1 MGQTA
6 GAGISGARL
15 AELAALLAADT
26 VVIPVLA
33 DKFSLDG
40 AAAVAE
46 QANRLAGVRPRL
58 RVRAL
63 LTQTRGTEVVTAA
76 ATMLTQMRLPVYRTA
91 IRRTDKVPE
100 STMTLLPLRQ
110 YSPGS
115 AAARDYR
122 AWAKDLMAGKN
133 FDISRFAETIT
144 PVRSESDTMREIA
157 IDKIRDNPRNF
168 YPAPGPAALAALED
182 SIRAN
187 GLLEPPTV
195 IAAEDGTSYRLIS
208 GHSRM
213 AALRALHAK
222 TPEQWETVSC
232 RVLPTMSEEAE
243 ASAVIEANRQR
254 VKSPAL
260 LAEEAER
267 LTELYI
273 KRREAGEDLP
283 GRIRDRVA
291 EALQVKSTKIA
302 NVTAIKNGIKVPGIA
317 ERWKRDEI
325 PEAAALMIARMD
337 IEEQYRLLDWM
348 IDKGRSYTINEV
360 RKFDTCYHNAKKAE
374 RQPTPE
380 PEQEAEAL
388 PEGQMVICGWM
399 PGGTTPAEP
408 GEFAVVVD
416 VGGGKRLKRFFEWDG
431 HRWMMTGGIEA
442 SIAPAWWMR
451 LPPVPD
457 KEG

>member
-1 MGQTA
+1 
-6 GAGISGARL
+6 
-15 AELAALLAADT
+15 
-26 VVIPVLA
+26 
-33 DKFSLDG
+33 
-40 AAAVAE
+40 
-46 QANRLAGVRPRL
+46 
-58 RVRAL
+58 
-63 LTQTRGTEVVTAA
+63 
-76 ATMLTQMRLPVYRTA
+76 
-91 IRRTDKVPE
+91 
-100 STMTLLPLRQ
+100 
-110 YSPGS
+110 
-115 AAARDYR
+115 
-122 AWAKDLMAGKN
+122 MAGKN
-133 FDISRFAETIT
+133 FDISRFAGTIA

-157 IDKIRDNPRNF
+157 IDKILDNPRNF
-168 YPAPGPAALAALED
+168 YPAPDSEALAALED

-213 AALRALHAK
+213 AAIRALHGK
-222 TPEQWETVSC
+222 TPEQWETVPC
-232 RVLPTMSEEAE
+232 RVLPTMSKEAE

-317 ERWKRDEI
+317 ERWKRNEI

-360 RKFDTCYHNAKKAE
+360 RKFSTCYTVTRRKCEHTGRMCENAERMYDHDCRYGEWNGSNCCLNCLDRDTCPAACQYVE
-374 RQPTPE
+374 RRPAPE
-380 PEQEAEAL
+380 QEQEAEPL

-399 PGGTTPAEP
+399 PGSTTPAEP
-408 GEFAVVVD
+408 GEVAVVVD

-431 HRWMMTGGIEA
+431 RRWMMTGGIEA

>member
-1 MGQTA
+1 
-6 GAGISGARL
+6 
-15 AELAALLAADT
+15 
-26 VVIPVLA
+26 
-33 DKFSLDG
+33 
-40 AAAVAE
+40 
-46 QANRLAGVRPRL
+46 
-58 RVRAL
+58 
-63 LTQTRGTEVVTAA
+63 
-76 ATMLTQMRLPVYRTA
+76 
-91 IRRTDKVPE
+91 
-100 STMTLLPLRQ
+100 
-110 YSPGS
+110 
-115 AAARDYR
+115 
-122 AWAKDLMAGKN
+122 MAGKN

-213 AALRALHAK
+213 AAIRALHAK
-222 TPEQWETVSC
+222 TPEQWETVPC

-360 RKFDTCYHNAKKAE
+360 RKFDTCYTVTRRKCEHTGRMCENAERMYDHDYRYGEWHGSNCCLNCLDRDTCPAACQYVE

>member
-1 MGQTA
+1 
-6 GAGISGARL
+6 
-15 AELAALLAADT
+15 
-26 VVIPVLA
+26 
-33 DKFSLDG
+33 
-40 AAAVAE
+40 
-46 QANRLAGVRPRL
+46 
-58 RVRAL
+58 
-63 LTQTRGTEVVTAA
+63 
-76 ATMLTQMRLPVYRTA
+76 
-91 IRRTDKVPE
+91 
-100 STMTLLPLRQ
+100 
-110 YSPGS
+110 
-115 AAARDYR
+115 
-122 AWAKDLMAGKN
+122 MAGKN

-222 TPEQWETVSC
+222 TPEQWETVPC

-317 ERWKRDEI
+317 ERWRRDEI

-337 IEEQYRLLDWM
+337 IDEQYRLLDWM

-360 RKFDTCYHNAKKAE
+360 RKFDTCYHNANKAE
-374 RQPTPE
+374 RQPTSE

-408 GEFAVVVD
+408 GAVSYTH
-416 VGGGKRLKRFFEWDG
+416 L
-431 HRWMMTGGIEA
+431 T
-442 SIAPAWWMR
+442 
-451 LPPVPD
+451 LPTKAFV
-457 KEG
+457 

>member
-1 MGQTA
+1 
-6 GAGISGARL
+6 
-15 AELAALLAADT
+15 
-26 VVIPVLA
+26 
-33 DKFSLDG
+33 
-40 AAAVAE
+40 
-46 QANRLAGVRPRL
+46 
-58 RVRAL
+58 
-63 LTQTRGTEVVTAA
+63 
-76 ATMLTQMRLPVYRTA
+76 
-91 IRRTDKVPE
+91 
-100 STMTLLPLRQ
+100 
-110 YSPGS
+110 
-115 AAARDYR
+115 
-122 AWAKDLMAGKN
+122 MAGKN
-133 FDISRFAETIT
+133 FDISRFAGTIA

-157 IDKIRDNPRNF
+157 IDKILDNPRNF
-168 YPAPGPAALAALED
+168 YPAPGLAALAALED

-222 TPEQWETVSC
+222 TPEQWGTVPC

-348 IDKGRSYTINEV
+348 IDKSRSYTINEV
-360 RKFDTCYHNAKKAE
+360 RKFSTCYTVTRRKCEHTGRMCENAE
-374 RQPTPE
+374 RMYDHD
-380 PEQEAEAL
+380 L
-388 PEGQMVICGWM
+388 
-399 PGGTTPAEP
+399 
-408 GEFAVVVD
+408 
-416 VGGGKRLKRFFEWDG
+416 L
-431 HRWMMTGGIEA
+431 
-442 SIAPAWWMR
+442 S
-451 LPPVPD
+451 
-457 KEG
+457 

>member
-1 MGQTA
+1 
-6 GAGISGARL
+6 
-15 AELAALLAADT
+15 
-26 VVIPVLA
+26 
-33 DKFSLDG
+33 
-40 AAAVAE
+40 
-46 QANRLAGVRPRL
+46 
-58 RVRAL
+58 
-63 LTQTRGTEVVTAA
+63 
-76 ATMLTQMRLPVYRTA
+76 
-91 IRRTDKVPE
+91 
-100 STMTLLPLRQ
+100 
-110 YSPGS
+110 
-115 AAARDYR
+115 
-122 AWAKDLMAGKN
+122 MAGKN
-133 FDISRFAETIT
+133 FDISRFAGTIA

-157 IDKIRDNPRNF
+157 IDKILDNPRNF
-168 YPAPGPAALAALED
+168 YPAPGTAALAALAD

-222 TPEQWETVSC
+222 TPEQWETVPC

-273 KRREAGEDLP
+273 KRREAGENLP

-325 PEAAALMIARMD
+325 PEAAALMIARMNID
-337 IEEQYRLLDWM
+337 EQYRLLDWM

-360 RKFDTCYHNAKKAE
+360 RKFDICYRNAYKCDKTGKPCENIERIYDHDLHHGEWSGAGCCMMCLKKDTCPAACQYVE
-374 RQPTPE
+374 RRPA
-380 PEQEAEAL
+380 PEQEPEAEPL
-388 PEGQMVICGWM
+388 PEGQVVICGWM

-408 GEFAVVVD
+408 GEFAVAVD
-416 VGGGKRLKRFFEWDG
+416 FGGGKRLKRFFEWDG
-431 HRWMMTGGIEA
+431 RRWMMTGGIET

>member
-1 MGQTA
+1 
-6 GAGISGARL
+6 
-15 AELAALLAADT
+15 
-26 VVIPVLA
+26 
-33 DKFSLDG
+33 
-40 AAAVAE
+40 
-46 QANRLAGVRPRL
+46 
-58 RVRAL
+58 
-63 LTQTRGTEVVTAA
+63 
-76 ATMLTQMRLPVYRTA
+76 
-91 IRRTDKVPE
+91 
-100 STMTLLPLRQ
+100 
-110 YSPGS
+110 
-115 AAARDYR
+115 
-122 AWAKDLMAGKN
+122 MAGKN

-222 TPEQWETVSC
+222 TPEQWETVPC

-337 IEEQYRLLDWM
+337 IDEQYRLLDWM
-348 IDKGRSYTINEV
+348 IDKGRRYTINEV
-360 RKFDTCYHNAKKAE
+360 RKFDICCRNAYKCDKTGKPCENIEQIYDHDLHHGEWSGAGCCMMCLKKDTCPAACQYVE
-374 RQPTPE
+374 RLPEPE
-380 PEQEAEAL
+380 PEQEAEPL
-388 PEGQMVICGWM
+388 PGGQLVICGWM
-399 PGGTTPAEP
+399 PGATTPAEP
-408 GEFAVVVD
+408 GEFATYVD
-416 VGGGKRLKRFFEWDG
+416 LGAGKLLKRFFDWDG
-431 HRWMMTGGIEA
+431 QHWMMPGSIEA
-442 SIAPAWWMR
+442 QAPVVWWMR
-451 LPPVPD
+451 LPPVPG

>member
-1 MGQTA
+1 
-6 GAGISGARL
+6 
-15 AELAALLAADT
+15 
-26 VVIPVLA
+26 
-33 DKFSLDG
+33 
-40 AAAVAE
+40 
-46 QANRLAGVRPRL
+46 
-58 RVRAL
+58 
-63 LTQTRGTEVVTAA
+63 
-76 ATMLTQMRLPVYRTA
+76 
-91 IRRTDKVPE
+91 
-100 STMTLLPLRQ
+100 
-110 YSPGS
+110 
-115 AAARDYR
+115 
-122 AWAKDLMAGKN
+122 MAGKN
-133 FDISRFAETIT
+133 FDISRLAETIT

-213 AALRALHAK
+213 AAIRALHAK
-222 TPEQWETVSC
+222 APEQWETVPC

>member
-1 MGQTA
+1 
-6 GAGISGARL
+6 
-15 AELAALLAADT
+15 
-26 VVIPVLA
+26 
-33 DKFSLDG
+33 
-40 AAAVAE
+40 
-46 QANRLAGVRPRL
+46 
-58 RVRAL
+58 
-63 LTQTRGTEVVTAA
+63 
-76 ATMLTQMRLPVYRTA
+76 
-91 IRRTDKVPE
+91 
-100 STMTLLPLRQ
+100 
-110 YSPGS
+110 
-115 AAARDYR
+115 
-122 AWAKDLMAGKN
+122 MAGKN

-213 AALRALHAK
+213 AAIRALHAK
-222 TPEQWETVSC
+222 TPEQWETVPC

-360 RKFDTCYHNAKKAE
+360 RKFSTCYTVTRRKCEHTGRMCENAERMYDHDYRYGEWHGSNCCLNCLDRDTCPAACQYVE
-374 RQPTPE
+374 RRPAPE
-380 PEQEAEAL
+380 QEQEAEPL

-416 VGGGKRLKRFFEWDG
+416 FGGGKRLKRFFEWDG
-431 HRWMMTGGIEA
+431 RRWMMTGGIET

>member
-1 MGQTA
+1 
-6 GAGISGARL
+6 
-15 AELAALLAADT
+15 
-26 VVIPVLA
+26 
-33 DKFSLDG
+33 
-40 AAAVAE
+40 
-46 QANRLAGVRPRL
+46 
-58 RVRAL
+58 
-63 LTQTRGTEVVTAA
+63 
-76 ATMLTQMRLPVYRTA
+76 
-91 IRRTDKVPE
+91 
-100 STMTLLPLRQ
+100 
-110 YSPGS
+110 
-115 AAARDYR
+115 
-122 AWAKDLMAGKN
+122 MAGKN
-133 FDISRFAETIT
+133 FDISRFAGTIA

-168 YPAPGPAALAALED
+168 YPAPGLAALAALED

-222 TPEQWETVSC
+222 TPEQWETVPC

-360 RKFDTCYHNAKKAE
+360 RKFDTCYTMTRRKCEHTGRMCENAE
-374 RQPTPE
+374 RMYDHDYRYGEWHGSNCCLNCLDRDICPAACQYVERRPAPE
-380 PEQEAEAL
+380 QEQEAEPL
-388 PEGQMVICGWM
+388 PEGQMVFCGWM

-442 SIAPAWWMR
+442 RIAPAWWMR